1 MKELALRA
9 VSITLAAIVSIG
21 CAAPSAVAALGDSV
35 QSVTADQQRMAGQL
49 RTLPQTAGA
58 NFTVQEIAAPSGVT
72 VREYVSPDGIVF
84 AVSWRGPVP
93 PDLSTLLGSY
103 YDQYKA
109 AAAASKARQ
118 GLHHLTVQT
127 DQVVVQTG
135 GHMRDMWG
143 RAFVP
148 VLVPPGVDKTEI
160 R

>member
-9 VSITLAAIVSIG
+9 VSITLAAMVSIG
-21 CAAPSAVAALGDSV
+21 CATPSAIAALGDSG
-35 QSVTADQQRMAGQL
+35 QSVTADQQRIGGQL
-49 RTLPQTAGA
+49 RALPQTAGA
-58 NFTVQEIAAPSGVT
+58 NFSVQEIATPLGVT

-109 AAAASKARQ
+109 AAASSKVHPGQR
-118 GLHHLTVQT
+118 HLTVQT

-135 GHMRDMWG
+135 GHMRDLWG

-148 VLVPPGVDKTEI
+148 VLIPPGVDEAEI